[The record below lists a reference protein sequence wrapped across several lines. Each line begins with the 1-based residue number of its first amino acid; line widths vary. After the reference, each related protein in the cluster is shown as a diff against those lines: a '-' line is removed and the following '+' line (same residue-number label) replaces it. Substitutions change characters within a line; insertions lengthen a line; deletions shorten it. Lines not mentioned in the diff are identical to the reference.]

1 MGNEFMNDEIEF
13 DALQFADLVI
23 PSEFEEAMSYEEQ
36 ILFLNLMKQA
46 KLQAGDNITLRKND
60 DGTVTISATIE
71 GGQDGRGIKSIVG
84 NVTDTGTNVVV
95 TLTDNTTQTFFVQR
109 GQQGIPGVQGPAG
122 ERGSDGSDGSDGFS
136 PLASV
141 TPVSNGAIIEI
152 TDVNGT
158 TQATVLNGSNG
169 NDGITPS
176 ISANATV
183 DNQTGTPQVQVTKTG
198 TDTAPTYTFAFSGIK
213 GEQGPQG
220 VPGSGA
226 DGVGISDITL
236 YSSSSAG
243 NTYKITL
250 SNQQE
255 YFFTAPSGPAGQTGP
270 SGATGATGPSGQ
282 DGFSPLASVT
292 PVSNGALIEI
302 TDVNG
307 TTQATVLNG
316 TNGTNGSNGV
326 GISNIAFKETDAN
339 GNNVYTITLDN
350 SNSYDV
356 TCPIGPTGATGNT
369 GATGATGPAGPGVP
383 DGGSTGQ
390 VLVKRSWADYDTEW
404 QTPSGGEVSVTPAT
418 NYGREVGTITSDG
431 VSQTLYAGLPYA
443 DNREVVNIYTN
454 ETTIGENMQVTDISC
469 YIPDTAYGVPVQLTV
484 WSSNNE
490 VIFTCEMDLNVYYY
504 DTDISIMNSTAVV
517 EASYPSGEYVVN
529 IPQFTSTS
537 GVWDTTN
544 RLSIKPLVSGGGLT
558 VNEYRFADMQS
569 VTPSFYQT
577 VSATSFAGTGTA
589 VSSAVS
595 ANVYSRTSII
605 EMVLSGF
612 KTAQLVTNENYPD
625 SGFFVRFTANASV
638 SAYKNLQISAWS
650 FTPAQLFYD
659 GVGPDHNI
667 YIDNIPVAIIDN
679 STTNYTGI
687 MSMRIQPS
695 SGSFNLTYT
704 IKTNN
709 MPIVSGHTY
718 TIRIDCG
725 D

>member
-23 PSEFEEAMSYEEQ
+23 PAEFEECMSYEEQ
-36 ILFLNLMKQA
+36 IMFLNLMKQA
-46 KLQAGDNITLRKND
+46 KLQAGDNISLRKND
-60 DGTVTISATIE
+60 NGTVTISATIT

-141 TPVSNGAIIEI
+141 TPVSDGAIIEI

-158 TQATVLNGSNG
+158 TQATVLNGS
-169 NDGITPS
+169 DGSDGVTPNIT
-176 ISANATV
+176 ANATV

-220 VPGSGA
+220 VPGSGD
-226 DGVGISDITL
+226 DGVGISDISL

-270 SGATGATGPSGQ
+270 SGATGSTGPAGQ

-292 PVSNGALIEI
+292 PVSNGAMIEI

-326 GISNIAFKETDAN
+326 GISNITFKETDAN

-350 SNSYDV
+350 SNTYDV
-356 TCPIGPTGATGNT
+356 TCPIGPTGAAGS
-369 GATGATGPAGPGVP
+369 TGATGPAGPGVP

-404 QTPSGGEVSVTPAT
+404 QTPSGGAVTVTPAT
-418 NYGREVGTITSDG
+418 NYGREVGSITSDG
-431 VSQTLYAGLPYA
+431 VTQNLYAGLPYA
-443 DNREVVNIYTN
+443 DNREVINIYTN
-454 ETTIGENMQVTDISC
+454 ETQLGENMQVTDISC

-490 VIFTCEMDLNVYYY
+490 VIFVCDMEVNIYYY
-504 DTDISIMNSTAVV
+504 DTDIAIMPSNAVAV
-517 EASYPSGEYVVN
+517 ATYPSGEYIIK

-544 RLSIKPLVSGGGLT
+544 RLSIKPLATGGGSTSAKSIKVTSGYFTSAT
-558 VNEYRFADMQS
+558 VNGGSNRHMSRPSSWGGSLSSVEGVLGFEIVEVNTDNGVVYQFVPLTNIFEYLYIKWSGDVGGDYMN
-569 VTPSFYQT
+569 VTIPS
-577 VSATSFAGTGTA
+577 SALTIDDNLFTNDGTISAYTSFGGWGIISNNSKTFSGLVKVNITKSSNSYTLTFNFYGILG
-589 VSSAVS
+589 VS
-595 ANVYSRTSII
+595 TSGA
-605 EMVLSGF
+605 E
-612 KTAQLVTNENYPD
+612 
-625 SGFFVRFTANASV
+625 
-638 SAYKNLQISAWS
+638 
-650 FTPAQLFYD
+650 
-659 GVGPDHNI
+659 
-667 YIDNIPVAIIDN
+667 YI
-679 STTNYTGI
+679 
-687 MSMRIQPS
+687 
-695 SGSFNLTYT
+695 F
-704 IKTNN
+704 
-709 MPIVSGHTY
+709 
-718 TIRIDCG
+718 
-725 D
+725 